1 MATETFTGHR
11 GLDMDEPLI
20 FEQGAA
26 GMSGVDLPG
35 AGEFED
41 RLGDAGRESETGL
54 PGLSAVRGLRQGA
67 DRRDRRLRV
76 PDFPQVLPFSLR
88 IVIEDRRKRIED

>member
-41 RLGDAGRESETGL
+41 RLGDAGRESEPACQVCRSRRWCAITYA
-54 PGLSAVRGLRQGA
+54 SAATITPSMLA
-67 DRRDRRLRV
+67 CIRLA
-76 PDFPQVLPFSLR
+76 PAP
-88 IVIEDRRKRIED
+88 